1 MSKTSARLAL
11 ACALLGLV
19 ASVGAAYVHYRML
32 ADPTYVSVCD
42 VNATVSCSQVYASQY
57 STVKGVPVAIV
68 GAIWFGVALLL
79 SLAGLV
85 GESEVREGVPNYLFA
100 GSTASLAAVLYF
112 AYTSFFVLKLVC
124 VLCLLTYVAV
134 IGLFLVS
141 GAASNEPMLSLPR
154 RAVRDLRALAASPLA
169 IVLSVLLVGGSV
181 ASIAAFPREALAA
194 GVAPA
199 ATQDQRSELERF
211 LASAPRVPL
220 IVAADGAKVVIV
232 KFNDFQCPACGQSYL
247 SYKPILAKYQAANP
261 GAIKLILK
269 DYPLN
274 PECNAN
280 VHTMLHPAACAAAVA
295 VRLARL
301 KGKGDEMEEWLFTHQ
316 QGMTVETV
324 KQAVREVAQIQDF
337 DARYAATLDVVKGDI
352 AYGKQ
357 LNITSTPT
365 FFINGVKVEGAWAPQ
380 FFDQA
385 LAYELQHGG
394 GK

>member
-1 MSKTSARLAL
+1 MSKTSAWLAIG
-11 ACALLGLV
+11 CALLGLA
-19 ASVGAAYVHYRML
+19 ASAGAAYVHYRMI
-32 ADPTYVSVCD
+32 ADPTYVSACD
-42 VNATVSCSQVYASQY
+42 VNATISCSQVYASQY
-57 STVKGVPVAIV
+57 STVKGVPVAIF
-68 GAIWFGVALLL
+68 GAIWFAVALLL
-79 SLAGLV
+79 SVAGLV
-85 GESEVREGVPNYLFA
+85 GRPEVRDGVPNYVFA
-100 GSTASLAAVLYF
+100 GATISLAAVLYL

-124 VLCLLTYVAV
+124 IFCLLTYGAV

-154 RAVRDLRALAASPLA
+154 RAVQDVKTLVASPLA
-169 IVLSVLLVGGSV
+169 LVLSALLIGGSV
-181 ASIAAFPREALAA
+181 ASIALFPREALAA

-220 IVAADGAKVVIV
+220 VVAADGAKVVIV

-247 SYKPILAKYQAANP
+247 TYKPILAKYQASNP
-261 GAIKLILK
+261 GAIKVILK

-316 QGMTVETV
+316 QGMTVDTV
-324 KQAVREVAQIQDF
+324 KQAVREVAQVQDF

-357 LNITSTPT
+357 LNVSSTPT

-380 FFDQA
+380 FFEQA

-394 GK
+394 K